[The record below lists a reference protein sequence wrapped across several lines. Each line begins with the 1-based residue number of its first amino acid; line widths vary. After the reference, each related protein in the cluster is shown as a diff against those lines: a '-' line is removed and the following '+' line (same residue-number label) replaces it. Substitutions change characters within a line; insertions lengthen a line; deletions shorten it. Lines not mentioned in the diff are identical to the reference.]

1 MKVLIIGKGG
11 REHAIAQTI
20 KKFDETVQIF
30 CAPGNGGTATIAKNI
45 KISELDIKSVK
56 EFAISEKIDFVIV
69 TPDNP
74 LAEGMVDHLKSAK
87 ILCFGPSKKA
97 AQIESSKVF
106 AKNLMKK
113 YNIATANFETFS
125 DPKKAIDFIKS
136 NNQFPIVI
144 KTDGLAYGKGVFISQ
159 NLEQATTAIENI
171 MIKKQFNDSG
181 NEIVVE
187 EFLEGTEASIL
198 CLTDGN
204 IVQPLLS
211 CMDHKKAFNGDTGP
225 NTGGMGAIAPHPSYD
240 KQTANLC
247 MNEIF
252 MPTINALKCE
262 NRPFCGCLYFGLMLT
277 KTGPKVIEY
286 NCRFGD
292 PETQAILPLLQ
303 TNLLELLIATSTGSL
318 NKIKP
323 KFKENSSTACIVLAS
338 NGYPNK
344 FQTGFKI
351 TGLNEHGQLKNSEFE
366 DVFVFHSG
374 TTLQN
379 DEFIT
384 NSGRVLN
391 IVATKNSLQSA
402 IDTAYSA
409 AATVNFENKFQRND
423 IGSKALKI
431 IAK

>member
-1 MKVLIIGKGG
+1 MKILIIGKGG
-11 REHAIAQTI
+11 REHAIAHTI
-20 KKFDETVQIF
+20 KKFDDTVQIF

-45 KISELDIKSVK
+45 NISELDIKSVK
-56 EFAISEKIDFVIV
+56 EFAVSKKIDFVIV

-74 LAEGMVDHLKSAK
+74 LAEGMIDHLKSAK
-87 ILCFGPSKKA
+87 ISCFGPSKKA

-113 YNIATANFETFS
+113 YNIATANFKTFN

-159 NLEQATTAIENI
+159 NLEQATTTIENI

-187 EFLEGTEASIL
+187 EFLEGTETSIL

-204 IVQPLLS
+204 VVRPLIS
-211 CMDHKKAFNGDTGP
+211 CMDHKKAFDGDAGP
-225 NTGGMGAIAPHPSYD
+225 NTGGMGAIAPPPSYD
-240 KQTANLC
+240 KKTEDLC

-252 MPTINALKCE
+252 MPTIEALKHE
-262 NRPFCGCLYFGLMLT
+262 NKPFCGCLYFGLMLT
-277 KTGPKVIEY
+277 KTGPKVVEY

-303 TNLLELLIATSTGSL
+303 TNLLEILIATSTGSL
-318 NKIKP
+318 HEIQP
-323 KFKENSSTACIVLAS
+323 KFTENSATACLVLTS
-338 NGYPNK
+338 NGYPDK
-344 FQTGFKI
+344 FQTGFEI
-351 TGLNEHGQLKNSEFE
+351 TGLTEHGQLKSSEFE

-379 DEFIT
+379 TRFIT

-391 IVATKNSLQSA
+391 IVAKKNSLQNA
-402 IDTAYSA
+402 IDTAYDA
-409 AATVNFENKFQRND
+409 AATINFENKFQRND
-423 IGSKALKI
+423 IGLKALEI
-431 IAK
+431 ITK